1 MKHKYNNFFE
11 KNYNLLSSL
20 DINNKQSSGI
30 HQDMITN
37 AFKVCNINKGMT
49 ISGVF
54 ISDVIKNKCSEF
66 IVIKKDTFYKNVPSR
81 DTYLTPNQKIRID
94 NKDKKIESL
103 IDGVNILKIFLK
115 NSMSYNFLSDKKNYL
130 CINNLQ
136 ILCDCDK
143 KYIEE
148 KEKNED
154 LFL

>member
-1 MKHKYNNFFE
+1 MKY
-11 KNYNLLSSL
+11 NYNLSQSL
-20 DINNKQSSGI
+20 DINDKLPSGI

-37 AFKVCNINKGMT
+37 IFKVCHINKGMT
-49 ISGVF
+49 VSGVF

-66 IVIKKDTFYKNVPSR
+66 IVVKKDTFHKNIPSR
-81 DTYLTPNQKIRID
+81 DTFLTPNQKIKID

-103 IDGVNILKIFLK
+103 IDGVNIKKIILK
-115 NSMSYNFLSDKKNYL
+115 NATSYNLLSDKKNYL
-130 CINNLQ
+130 CVNNLQ